1 MSPDEKRKIPFKD
14 SVRASKQEVQEYLS
28 KFFEEYRTITSTDL
42 PETCDRF
49 PLWAYPVRL
58 IAGITR
64 AKVYVFITRD
74 GDPVETRVEV
84 FDDTQ
89 RRELNQVMDAFTPQ
103 LEAVAKIV
111 DVRSAIYAIAKDAK
125 EGEFNDDVARSDAT
139 QLIEAHYKILADSKQ
154 IEPISY
160 STEAK
165 MPQYVPP
172 ITFMENHIESNELR
186 SKIEHMLKEA
196 KREIMVS
203 GWFDTI
209 LLDILQE
216 KSKEGVSIQIL
227 TNKPDPTGPKP
238 NRTAYAKIPEIA
250 QVRRNDLWHFRMIIC
265 DGREALVS
273 SADLTTHSLSQ
284 NYEAGIWT
292 SSPIIVKRAIAL
304 FKRVWLHKDTIDV
317 NQEAKIEQEKK
328 TGRR

>member
-14 SVRASKQEVQEYLS
+14 SVRASKQEVQGYLS

-74 GDPVETRVEV
+74 GNPVETRVEV

-89 RRELNQVMDAFTPQ
+89 RRELSQVMDAFTPQ
-103 LEAVAKIV
+103 LEQVAKILN
-111 DVRSAIYAIAKDAK
+111 VRSAIYAIAKDAK
-125 EGEFNDDVARSDAT
+125 EGEFNDNIARADAT
-139 QLIEAHYKILADSKQ
+139 QLIEAHYRILADFKQ
-154 IEPISY
+154 VEPISH
-160 STEAK
+160 SSKAK
-165 MPQYVPP
+165 RPQYASP
-172 ITFMENHIESNELR
+172 ITFLENHVESNELR
-186 SKIEHMLKEA
+186 SKIEQMLKEA
-196 KREIMVS
+196 TREIMIS

-216 KSKEGVSIQIL
+216 KSKEGVSIRIL

-265 DGREALVS
+265 DGREVLVS

-292 SSPIIVKRAIAL
+292 SSPIIVKRATTL
-304 FKRVWLHKDTIDV
+304 FEKVWQHKNTIDV
-317 NQEAKIEQEKK
+317 NQETKK
-328 TGRR
+328 S